1 MAPSLFRVLQKKC
14 WENGYIFRGSNSLIF
29 SFGSLLN
36 EINSERKKNAPIL
49 IRAST
54 SREANGELQKLFLTV
69 KWRGKRHAGIPS
81 HLTTPYF
88 FFLFIYFLLMFN
100 ICTRRFNFPNSLPWE
115 PVE

>member
-14 WENGYIFRGSNSLIF
+14 WENGYIIRGSNSLFF

-54 SREANGELQKLFLTV
+54 SREANGELQKLFLIV

-81 HLTTPYF
+81 HLTTPY
-88 FFLFIYFLLMFN
+88 LFIYFFIYFIFFFVN
-100 ICTRRFNFPNSLPWE
+100 
-115 PVE
+115 V